1 MRRTACNR
9 SWRLSKS
16 RQTNPTS
23 VWTNCTNWNNTN
35 AANNSVSNSS
45 KYCILISQNEL
56 EVEER
61 QVKKLIGEITHQK
74 LEAQKIIEEQEELK
88 QLQNMQ
94 RKSVT
99 GDSINL
105 QKDKKKA
112 N

>member
-1 MRRTACNR
+1 
-9 SWRLSKS
+9 
-16 RQTNPTS
+16 
-23 VWTNCTNWNNTN
+23 
-35 AANNSVSNSS
+35 
-45 KYCILISQNEL
+45 LISQNEL